1 MENYEQLQLE
11 IDQMDNE
18 KYIYKSNNLVES
30 SYSLSLNAQRLI
42 YMGAKKLKPIYIK
55 SDIKPSQLNTFLA
68 TQTFGNLKIY
78 VTDFKRE
85 FNIKGNYLYETLVD
99 VAKELWDSKIQ
110 YLSNDGKVI
119 EKRWVITCE
128 YDPKDCCIS
137 LTFHPD
143 LILDLLVFKNKYNKL
158 QHDASKVLKN
168 SDQIRTYELLKR
180 YVKKGVRR
188 FELEDYRYKLA
199 YDDDIYP
206 EYAKLKQRKIK
217 PTIEA
222 INKNTDIE
230 IYDYKEIR
238 YGRKVGAIEFYV
250 RDNKNNDS
258 VDNEA
263 ELIDDTI
270 DPSHV
275 DNVSEI
281 IGRPLTAGMVNK
293 ITNISLDSI
302 RENKVDMTVYEY
314 IKDKVKAVENYSQV
328 STIKN
333 YIAVLL
339 TALRDNWDSEV
350 TTIHNKLW
358 SGEEREYSQE
368 DWTDLE
374 HKLLGWDKKIEFF

>member
-1 MENYEQLQLE
+1 MECYEQVQLQF
-11 IDQMDNE
+11 DQMDND

-110 YLSNDGKVI
+110 YLSNDGKII

-128 YDPKDCCIS
+128 YDPNDCCIS

-199 YDDDIYP
+199 YEDDIYP

-238 YGRKVGAIEFYV
+238 YGRKVGAIEFYI
-250 RDNKNNDS
+250 RDNKNSDP

-293 ITNISLDSI
+293 ITNISLESI

-314 IKDKVKAVENYSQV
+314 IKDKVKAVDNYSQ
-328 STIKN
+328 TNIIKN
-333 YIAVLL
+333 YMAVLL
-339 TALRDNWDSEV
+339 TALKENWDSEV
-350 TTIHNKLW
+350 ITIQNKLW
-358 SGEEREYSQE
+358 SGEQRDYSQE
-368 DWTDLE
+368 DWDNME
-374 HKLLGWDKKIEFF
+374 NKLLGWDKE

>member
-1 MENYEQLQLE
+1 MECNEQIE
-11 IDQMDNE
+11 FDYMDNE

-42 YMGAKKLKPIYIK
+42 YMGAKKLKPIFIK
-55 SDIKPSQLNTFLA
+55 SNIKPSQLKSFLA
-68 TQTFGNLKIY
+68 TKTFGDLKIY
-78 VTDFKRE
+78 VTEFKNE
-85 FNIKGNYLYETLVD
+85 FNIKGNYLYDTFVD
-99 VAKELWDSKIQ
+99 VAKELWNSKIQ
-110 YLSNDGKVI
+110 YMSNDGKII

-128 YDPKDCCIS
+128 YDPKNCCIS

-199 YDDDIYP
+199 YEDDIYP

-238 YGRKVGAIEFYV
+238 YGRKVGAIEFYI
-250 RDNKNNDS
+250 RDNKNSDP

-293 ITNISLDSI
+293 ITNISLESI

-314 IKDKVKAVENYSQV
+314 IKDKVKAVDNYSQ
-328 STIKN
+328 TNIIKN
-333 YIAVLL
+333 YMAVLL
-339 TALRDNWDSEV
+339 TALKENWDSEV
-350 TTIHNKLW
+350 ITIQNKLW
-358 SGEEREYSQE
+358 SGEQRDYSQE
-368 DWTDLE
+368 DWDNME
-374 HKLLGWDKKIEFF
+374 NKLLGWDKE

>member
-1 MENYEQLQLE
+1 MEYYEQVQLQF
-11 IDQMDNE
+11 DHMDND

-110 YLSNDGKVI
+110 YLSNDGKII

-128 YDPKDCCIS
+128 YDPSDCYIS

-199 YDDDIYP
+199 YEDDIYP

-238 YGRKVGAIEFYV
+238 YGRKVGAIEFYI
-250 RDNKNNDS
+250 RDNKNSDP

-293 ITNISLDSI
+293 ITNISLESI

-314 IKDKVKAVENYSQV
+314 IKDKVKAVDNYSQ
-328 STIKN
+328 TNIIKN
-333 YIAVLL
+333 YMAVLL
-339 TALRDNWDSEV
+339 TALKENWDSEV
-350 TTIHNKLW
+350 ITIQNKLW
-358 SGEEREYSQE
+358 SGEQRDYSQE
-368 DWTDLE
+368 DWDNME
-374 HKLLGWDKKIEFF
+374 NKLLGWDKE